1 MQEALQVRNAPNAYA
16 VLLGRVIEAV
26 MDDRGA
32 TGTNLRSQI
41 DYLKDLK
48 AKQEIPAGLA
58 EVAHGVRNFR
68 NRGAHFAGSLTET
81 EVPML
86 EKFTRALLEW
96 VYSAPRLVRIAKR
109 VAPLPPKKSIA
120 TKSNKKS
127 KSGSGSG

>member
-1 MQEALQVRNAPNAYA
+1 
-16 VLLGRVIEAV
+16 

-41 DYLKDLK
+41 DYLK

-58 EVAHGVRNFR
+58 EVAYGVRNFR

-86 EKFTRALLEW
+86 EKDSGTVGMGLLGAPTGQNSEESC
-96 VYSAPRLVRIAKR
+96 SAA
-109 VAPLPPKKSIA
+109 
-120 TKSNKKS
+120 
-127 KSGSGSG
+127 GEEE